1 MTRYQQRF
9 KSSQFWFRV
18 GIMVIFI
25 ISLLL
30 RFWGLSRFNT
40 LVFDEVYYAKFAN
53 NYLTKTPF
61 FNAHPPLSQYIIAI
75 GIWIGSHLPFG
86 QNTVND
92 LAGSTL
98 STWSYRWINAL
109 TGAFIPVVA
118 GAIIYQLTSRRSYT
132 FLATLLM
139 ATDGLFLVE
148 SRYALNNIY
157 IVIFGLLAQLLLII
171 SLKVE
176 GVKRWRMLVASGIC
190 FGATVA
196 VKWNGLGFLLAIF
209 LLLIAAWIIKF
220 AFAACENLALVSSHK
235 SPLENLT
242 QLSIAQLGLSLVII
256 PLLFYLIAW
265 IPHLQIS
272 PEPGLWELQ
281 TTILRYHKTLGTG
294 PDIHPYCAAWYTWPL
309 TLRPLAYFY
318 QRIDNLTDLDP
329 SLPPPSFTPVIY
341 DVHAMGNPP
350 LWWFS
355 VVAIILTIWVL
366 WERIK
371 IWVKIKQESPNL
383 SSTNLQAYT
392 RFPPTIELWL
402 LLYLV
407 VNWLANWTPWITVTR
422 CVFLYHYMSAF
433 VFAAL
438 ILAWWIDR
446 WLHSHLL
453 HLRLMGVT
461 ALFLILL
468 GFVFWMPIFL
478 GLPLSPEAWQS
489 RMWLPSWI

>member
-1 MTRYQQRF
+1 MAGYQQRF
-9 KSSQFWFRV
+9 NSSKFGFRL
-18 GIMVIFI
+18 GMSVIFLV
-25 ISLLL
+25 SLIL

-40 LVFDEVYYAKFAN
+40 LVFDEVYYAQFAN
-53 NYLTKTPF
+53 NYLTNTPF

-86 QNTVND
+86 QDTVND

-109 TGAFIPVVA
+109 TGAFIPVVC
-118 GAIIYQLTSRRSYT
+118 GAIIYQLTSRRTY
-132 FLATLLM
+132 TLL
-139 ATDGLFLVE
+139 ASLLIAADGFFLVE

-157 IVIFGLLAQLLLII
+157 IVIFGLLGQLLFIV
-171 SLKVE
+171 SLKTE
-176 GVKRWRMLVASGIC
+176 SVKRWIMLIASGIC
-190 FGATVA
+190 FGASVA
-196 VKWNGLGFLLAIF
+196 VKWNGLGFILGLFI
-209 LLLIAAWIIKF
+209 LLILAWIIKF
-220 AFAACENLALVSSHK
+220 AKTSNENRPTAVSRQ

-242 QLSIAQLGLSLVII
+242 QLSILQLALSLGVI

-281 TTILRYHKTLGTG
+281 TTILKYHKTLGSG
-294 PDIHPYCAAWYTWPL
+294 PDVHPYCAAWYTWPL

-318 QRIDNLTDLDP
+318 QRIDNPTDIDP
-329 SLPPPSFTPVIY
+329 SVPPPNFTPVIY

-355 VVAIILTIWVL
+355 VGAILLTFWVL
-366 WERIK
+366 WERI
-371 IWVKIKQESPNL
+371 ITWVKIKNNPYIPATSVH
-383 SSTNLQAYT
+383 AYI
-392 RFPPTIELWL
+392 RFPPKIELWL
-402 LLYLV
+402 LLYLL
-407 VNWLANWTPWITVTR
+407 VNWLANWTPWMTVTR

-446 WLHSHLL
+446 WLQSNLF
-453 HLRLMGVT
+453 HLRLIGTT
-461 ALFLILL
+461 ALGLILL

-478 GLPLSPEAWQS
+478 GLPLSPEQWQI
-489 RMWLPSWI
+489 RMWFPSWI

>member
-1 MTRYQQRF
+1 MTGYQQRF
-9 KSSQFWFRV
+9 HSSKFGFRL
-18 GIMVIFI
+18 GMSVIFL

-53 NYLTKTPF
+53 NYLTNTPF
-61 FNAHPPLSQYIIAI
+61 FNAHPPLSQYIIAV

-86 QNTVND
+86 QETVNN
-92 LAGSTL
+92 LAGSSL
-98 STWSYRWINAL
+98 SPWSYRWMNAL
-109 TGAFIPVVA
+109 TGAFIPVIS
-118 GAIIYQLTSRRSYT
+118 GAIAYQLTSRRTYAL
-132 FLATLLM
+132 LAALLIS
-139 ATDGLFLVE
+139 TDGFLLVE

-157 IVIFGLLAQLLLII
+157 IVIFGLLAQLLFIL
-171 SLKVE
+171 SLKAE
-176 GVKRWRMLVASGIC
+176 KLKRWIALTGSGVC
-190 FGATVA
+190 FGASAA
-196 VKWNGLGFLLAIF
+196 VKWNGLGFLLGIF
-209 LLLIAAWIIKF
+209 ILLIIARMLQFINASN
-220 AFAACENLALVSSHK
+220 ENIEPNDPHR

-242 QLSIAQLGLSLVII
+242 RLSIPQLALSLVVI
-256 PLLFYLIAW
+256 PILFYFIAW

-281 TTILRYHKTLGTG
+281 TTILKFHQTLGSG
-294 PDIHPYCAAWYTWPL
+294 QDIHPYCAPWYTWPL

-318 QRIDNLTDLDP
+318 KRIDRPTDLDP
-329 SLPPPSFTPVIY
+329 SVPPPNFTPVIY

-366 WERIK
+366 SERMVS
-371 IWVKIKQESPNL
+371 WVKIKRNPLILLTTSVR
-383 SSTNLQAYT
+383 AHT
-392 RFPPTIELWL
+392 RFPPKIELWL

-407 VNWLANWTPWITVTR
+407 ANWLANWTPWMAVTR

-433 VFAAL
+433 IFAGL

-446 WLHSHLL
+446 WLRSHLF
-453 HLRLMGVT
+453 HLRSIGATTLG
-461 ALFLILL
+461 LILL

-478 GLPLSPEAWQS
+478 GLPLSPEQWKI
-489 RMWLPSWI
+489 RMWFRSWI